1 MNQLENKVA
10 LVTGATGGIGE
21 ATVRRYLGEG
31 ARVMAVGRSADKLDA
46 LAERINGGDAL
57 RTSVAE
63 ATDEAATLASI
74 QATVE
79 AFGGLDVL
87 FANAGT
93 EGQAKPLEAMSI
105 EEFREPLETNIV
117 GVWLSIKHAAPV
129 MRASG
134 GGSIVVT
141 ASIAAQIGFP
151 GLANYAASK
160 HGVLGLVRT
169 AALELGE
176 SGIRVNAIAPG
187 PVDNRMFHSIRD
199 QLSPDDPGAMDDM
212 VKAGIAMGRYA
223 DNEEVAN
230 MALFLASDQSSY
242 STGALF
248 TLDGGYTA
256 A

>member
-1 MNQLENKVA
+1 MNQLEGNVA
-10 LVTGATGGIGE
+10 LITGATGGIGL
-21 ATVRRYLGEG
+21 ATVERFIEEG
-31 ARVMAVGRSADKLDA
+31 AKVMAVGRSAKKLADLAAAVGNDAA
-46 LAERINGGDAL
+46 LA
-57 RTSVAE
+57 TFVAE
-63 ATDEAATLASI
+63 ATDEEATAASI
-74 QATVE
+74 AATVE
-79 AFGGLDVL
+79 RFGGLDIL
-87 FANAGT
+87 YANAGT
-93 EGQAKPLEAMSI
+93 EGHPKPLEALTI

-117 GVWLSIKHAAPV
+117 GVWLAIKYAAPV
-129 MRASG
+129 MRERG
-134 GGSIVVT
+134 GGRIVVT

-151 GLANYAASK
+151 GLSHYAASK

-187 PVDNRMFHSIRD
+187 PVDNRMFHAIRD
-199 QLSPDDPGAMDDM
+199 QLAPDDPAAMDEQ
-212 VKAGIAMGRYA
+212 VKAGIALHRYA
-223 DNEEVAN
+223 SNEEVAN

>member
-1 MNQLENKVA
+1 MNQLDGKVA

-21 ATVRRYLGEG
+21 ATVRRFLENG
-31 ARVMAVGRSADKLDA
+31 ARVMAVGRSAEKLEA
-46 LAERINGGDAL
+46 LAGRVDGGEAL
-57 RTSVAE
+57 KTCIAD
-63 ATDEAATLASI
+63 ATDEAATRASI
-74 QATVE
+74 EATVS

-93 EGQAKPLEAMSI
+93 EGHAKPLEALTV
-105 EEFREPLETNIV
+105 EEFREPLETNII
-117 GVWLSIKHAAPV
+117 GVWLDIKHAAPV
-129 MRASG
+129 MRESG

-141 ASIAAQIGFP
+141 ASIASVIGAP
-151 GLANYAASK
+151 GIAHYAASK

-187 PVDNRMFHSIRD
+187 PVDNRMWHSIRD
-199 QLSPDDPGAMDDM
+199 QLASDDPGAMDEM
-212 VKAGIAMGRYA
+212 FKAKIALGRFA
-223 DNEEVAN
+223 TNEEVAS

-242 STGALF
+242 SSGAVF
-248 TLDGGYTA
+248 TLDGAYTA